1 MTKKPTTWPMILCG
15 GLVGP
20 VVHGGPAV
28 EWGGPPELEDGSLV
42 VELGPSDVATGGC
55 ECAPKS
61 DK

>member
-1 MTKKPTTWPMILCG
+1 MILCG